1 MRSGEIR
8 RLTGEN
14 RRWKKEE
21 EERKDGEEIKRGENR
36 QGESQFK
43 FLKIP

>member
-36 QGESQFK
+36 QEESQFK

>member
-1 MRSGEIR
+1 MRSE
-8 RLTGEN
+8 EEEEVE
-14 RRWKKEE
+14 KEE

-36 QGESQFK
+36 QGESPFK